1 MIEKL
6 SLIPPRPGVYLL
18 KGAKEDV
25 LYVGKAKNLCSR
37 LRSYFQKSAALD
49 ARKSSLVK
57 NIRDFSYVITN
68 NELEALVLEANLIKQ
83 YKPRFNIILRD
94 DKNYPY
100 LKLTVNEEWP
110 RLEVV
115 RRIKKDGALYFGPYV
130 PARHVGRQLHS

>member
-25 LYVGKAKNLCSR
+25 LYVGKAKNLRSR

-49 ARKSSLVK
+49 SRKFSMVK
-57 NIRDFSYVITN
+57 NIKDFSYVVTG
-68 NELEALVLEANLIKQ
+68 NELEALVLEANMIKQ

-115 RRIKKDGALYFGPYV
+115 RRIKKDGGSLFRALCPCT
-130 PARHVGRQLHS
+130 